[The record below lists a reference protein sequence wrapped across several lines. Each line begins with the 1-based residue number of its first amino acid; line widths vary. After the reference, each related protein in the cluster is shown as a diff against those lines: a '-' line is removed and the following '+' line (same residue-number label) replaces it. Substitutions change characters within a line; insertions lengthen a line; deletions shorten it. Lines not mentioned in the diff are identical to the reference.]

1 MIGLGAPSFGPARL
15 GLRLTGGLP
24 GLISVVIVLAATA
37 VPTGAA
43 MEPRVVE
50 QPEFSVIGI
59 QVRTSNAKEMT
70 GDGAIPKQW
79 DKFFKEGIAD
89 KIPNKVDS
97 TIYAVYTDYASN
109 RDGEYDFVIG
119 TKVSSASNVPLGLVA
134 KKVLKG
140 KYAVIL
146 SAKGPAAQ
154 VVPKAWQQVWSLE
167 DNKQLGGDRAYKA
180 DFELY
185 DQRSQNPHDSQVELY
200 IGLK

>member
-15 GLRLTGGLP
+15 GLRLTSGLP

-134 KKVLKG
+134 KKVPKG
-140 KYAVIL
+140 KYAVIP